1 MKISI
6 GISTIIITA
15 LLCIL
20 KVTGLINISWLWC
33 FGLIWIPITLGLGLY
48 ALIII
53 TLIVVIIGISL
64 IDFISNS

>member
-6 GISTIIITA
+6 GIGTIIITA

-20 KVTGLINISWLWC
+20 KGTSLINISWLWC
-33 FGLIWIPITLGLGLY
+33 FGLFWLPIALGIGLY
-48 ALIII
+48 ILIII
-53 TLIVVIIGISL
+53 MLIVVIIGTSL

>member
-6 GISTIIITA
+6 GISTIIITV
-15 LLCIL
+15 LLCVL
-20 KVTGLINISWLWC
+20 KVTSLINISWLWC
-33 FGLIWIPITLGLGLY
+33 FGLIWLPIALGLSLY

-53 TLIVVIIGISL
+53 MLIVVIIGISL